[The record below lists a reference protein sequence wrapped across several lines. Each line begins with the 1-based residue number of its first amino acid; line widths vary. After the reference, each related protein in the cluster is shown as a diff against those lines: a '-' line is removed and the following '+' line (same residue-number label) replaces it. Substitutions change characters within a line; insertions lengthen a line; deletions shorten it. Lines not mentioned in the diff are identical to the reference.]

1 MLRLYETNICAL
13 TSYTQQALALL
24 PDARCAR
31 AKACR
36 HEKTRLGIIGAG
48 LLLRTALGADAAARI
63 CRGVYGKPSLPDGP
77 EFSLSHGGSLAV
89 LVVSNA
95 PVGAD
100 AERLDRTADAAHLE
114 RLLTQEEA
122 RWLRETPDARFSAL
136 WTRKEAVMKA
146 VGLGLR
152 LAPSAIDVLADT
164 VCAADLTLHLQTLEL
179 CGHVVSIA
187 SVADETPEVISFS
200 PEMLLNR

>member
-1 MLRLYETNICAL
+1 MLRLYETNLCAL
-13 TSYTQQALALL
+13 TAYAQQALALL

-36 HEKTRLGIIGAG
+36 DEKTRLGIIGAG
-48 LLLRTALGADAAARI
+48 LLLRYALDTDAAAQI
-63 CRGVYGKPSLPDGP
+63 CCGVYGKPSLPGRA
-77 EFSLSHGGSLAV
+77 EFSLSHGGLAV
-89 LVVSNA
+89 LAVSDA

-100 AERLDRTADAAHLE
+100 AEQLERTASAAHLV
-114 RLLTQEEA
+114 RLLTPEEA
-122 RWLRETPDARFSAL
+122 QWLCETPDARFSVL

-146 VGLGLR
+146 TGLGLR

-164 VCAADLTLHLQTLEL
+164 VYVADMTLHLQTLEL
-179 CGHVVSIA
+179 CGHAVSIA
-187 SVADETPEVISFS
+187 SIADETPEVISLS